1 MPLPIGSPKSQTVMR
16 LRTNERRLPSGRG
29 TLGQAHGTIAWRSP
43 HSDRHLPPVP
53 RLRRSAGDERVLRA
67 CHLRSP
73 SRPRHTDRAV
83 ARSAYAR
90 CGREGMPDGN
100 FVSSW
105 WTEQRTEPRPLRRRL
120 GISHLRGS
128 GSPSVNS
135 LDTNPARGKH
145 ASTIGPPP
153 DGLRMRVEP
162 FHRFGDCEKL
172 RGPRTVSGCGS

>member
-1 MPLPIGSPKSQTVMR
+1 MPLPIGSSKSQTVMR

-29 TLGQAHGTIAWRSP
+29 THGQAHGTIAWRSP
-43 HSDRHLPPVP
+43 HSGRHLPWFPGF
-53 RLRRSAGDERVLRA
+53 AGQRATKESVERVTFGVPPVL
-67 CHLRSP
+67 
-73 SRPRHTDRAV
+73 RHTDRAV

-105 WTEQRTEPRPLRRRL
+105 WTEQRTDPRSLRRRL
-120 GISHLRGS
+120 GISHLRER

-145 ASTIGPPP
+145 ASTIEPPP

-162 FHRFGDCEKL
+162 FHRFGDCEKP